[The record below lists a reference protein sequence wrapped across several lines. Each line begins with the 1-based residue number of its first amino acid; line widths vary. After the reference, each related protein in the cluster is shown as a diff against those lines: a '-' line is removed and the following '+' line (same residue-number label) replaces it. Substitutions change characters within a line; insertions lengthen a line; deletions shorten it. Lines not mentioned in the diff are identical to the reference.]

1 LGKQTRQR
9 VDQANVTSCSAGRQ
23 GSSHETVNVWG
34 LVVTVDGETCGS
46 AAGRGGV
53 IGLRNAS
60 RCIKFKDSIK
70 MD

>member
-1 LGKQTRQR
+1 M
-9 VDQANVTSCSAGRQ
+9 
-23 GSSHETVNVWG
+23 
-34 LVVTVDGETCGS
+34 TVDGETCGS

-70 MD
+70 MDKIRGIAEPTLCMALQLAACR